1 MRATPAHLLAATPV
15 AAAAAPAWAETAGS
29 QLLAAAGLGLAGLL
43 GFLLAWQYR
52 RYGRAVARLRQF
64 AREQRNR
71 TELLVR
77 ATQAGLL
84 DWDPLA
90 DRVTY
95 SVRYK
100 EMLGFP
106 LDTPDEALPLFRDL
120 IHPDEQAAARQWMVS
135 QLRDTSVRGKVQH
148 HEPLTCRMR
157 RADAGEISVQAEA
170 ITLRDA
176 NGWATRVIC
185 SLLDVSDRVENERA
199 LATERERLRLLV
211 RATKAGFTDWDL
223 RRRSVDYSG
232 RFKQMLGYPA
242 DAETA
247 GWPSLH
253 SRMPLTD
260 ARRVRRLIVE
270 GLRRRHDR
278 GVHRLGDSVAFRLVR
293 RDGTPIW
300 VQADT
305 IAQVDAGGRVRRLI
319 TSYVDITHLREQ
331 EAALQASRD
340 QIAAQAQ
347 LLATQNEALKE
358 NVRLREEVERI
369 GRHDLKT
376 PLHSIVTVP
385 RLLRE
390 GRQLGPEADELLET
404 VERAGLR
411 VLSMVNLS
419 LDLFK
424 MEQGSYVLR
433 PAAVDLAALVRNVL
447 ADVRLHAE
455 SKQVV
460 LDLAFAEAPLAWG
473 EEPLCYSLLAN
484 LVKNAVEAAHEGS
497 AVRVALFSGEDG
509 VEVHIHNAGEV
520 PPPVQAR
527 FFSKYVTA
535 GKGDGTGL
543 GAYSARLLARVQGG
557 DVEMRTGAAEGTT
570 LRVRLPRAPSGA
582 MPVAAPGGA
591 EASAPLQV
599 PEAALRVLLVD
610 DDEYHL
616 LVARRMLAGTP
627 LEVETA
633 INGRAALSAAERHWP
648 DLLFMDLDMPVLGG
662 LDAVEKLRELQRS
675 RLLPACRMVALTSHD
690 DEATRQQALSRG
702 FDDYVV
708 KPLTRATLQAAIT
721 AAQARAGTLALEPEL
736 AELLPGFLASRRRL
750 IADAVVAA
758 EAEDRAEVRRIAHK
772 LSGSFALFGLPWAAE
787 RCRWLDRQAQSVE
800 REEVGNWAGELRA
813 HLDALAARAG
823 AGRGG

>member
-1 MRATPAHLLAATPV
+1 MRKTPARLLAATPL
-15 AAAAAPAWAETAGS
+15 AAAAAPAWADAAGS
-29 QLLAAAGLGLAGLL
+29 QLLAAGSLALAGLL

-52 RYGRAVARLRQF
+52 RYGRAVTRLRQF

-84 DWDPLA
+84 DWDPVA

-106 LDTPDEALPLFRDL
+106 LDAPDEALPQFRDL

-135 QLRDTSVRGKVQH
+135 QLRDRSVRGKVQH
-148 HEPLTCRMR
+148 HEPLTCRLR
-157 RADAGEISVQAEA
+157 RADAGEICVQAEA
-170 ITLRDA
+170 ISLRDA

-185 SLLDVSDRVENERA
+185 SLLDVSERVDNERA

-223 RRRSVDYSG
+223 QRRSVDYSG

-242 DAETA
+242 DSETA
-247 GWPSLH
+247 GWPGLH
-253 SRMPLTD
+253 TRMPLTD

-270 GLRRRHDR
+270 GLRRRHGS

-319 TSYVDITHLREQ
+319 TSYVDITRLREQ

-347 LLATQNEALKE
+347 LLAAQNEALKE

-447 ADVRLHAE
+447 ADVRLHAD
-455 SKQVV
+455 SKQVA
-460 LDLAFAEAPLAWG
+460 LDLDFAEAPLAWG

-497 AVRVALFSGEDG
+497 AVRVALFSGGDG

-520 PPPVQAR
+520 PQPVRTR
-527 FFSKYVTA
+527 FFQKYVTA

-557 DVEMRTGAAEGTT
+557 DVEMRTGVVEGTT
-570 LRVRLPRAPSGA
+570 LRVRLPRAPTGA
-582 MPVAAPGGA
+582 LPAPAAPA
-591 EASAPLQV
+591 EAAPPPQV
-599 PEAALRVLLVD
+599 PDAALRVLLVD

-616 LVARRMLAGTP
+616 LVVRRMLAGTP
-627 LEVETA
+627 LVVETA
-633 INGRAALSAAERHWP
+633 VNGRAALSAAQRHWP

-702 FDDYVV
+702 FDDYVI
-708 KPLTRATLQAAIT
+708 KPLTRATLHAAMT
-721 AAQARAGTLALEPEL
+721 AAQARAGRLALEPEL
-736 AELLPGFLASRRRL
+736 AELLPGFLASRRGL
-750 IADAVVAA
+750 IAAAEVAA
-758 EAEDRAEVRRIAHK
+758 EAGDRAEVRRVAHQ
-772 LSGSFALFGLPWAAE
+772 LSGSFAMFGLPWAAE
-787 RCRWLDRQAQSVE
+787 RSRWLERQAGVVE
-800 REEVGNWAGELRA
+800 REDVRNWAGELRA
-813 HLDALAARAG
+813 HLDALAARAE